1 MPDQLSAPLAELRAR
16 VETLLEK
23 QLQPLEAE
31 LDPQAAL
38 PDPAIAKVRTLSVDL
53 ELYGMSQPGE
63 LGGTA
68 AGPLAL
74 TVVRE
79 ALAKANLRLTRFV
92 LGPDPGIL
100 SQATGNLRHSHLKPV
115 LLGERRGA
123 FAFTEPRDALEP
135 TFAVPHGDDF
145 VVSGRKAFVTGGS
158 EADFY
163 TTLVNVRGGDAMPSG
178 TGVLIIDRASTGLR
192 IANEFRSLEG
202 GRHVSLVLD
211 EVSVPQTNLIG
222 KIGEGLPRALR
233 KISDVRLAMSAV
245 ATGLAQWTVEFTAQH
260 LLQPHRSGTPLG
272 EHEAIRLR
280 FADMRIDTYA
290 SRSMLYRTA
299 RLAQSG
305 ENVINEVVA
314 TKIFTTEAVGRIVD
328 SAVQLVG
335 GQALI
340 EGHPLEKLY
349 RRVRS
354 MRLAEGANDLLRL
367 NLSKGRLELNE
378 GRL

>member
-31 LDPQAAL
+31 FDPQAAL

>member
-1 MPDQLSAPLAELRAR
+1 M
-16 VETLLEK
+16 
-23 QLQPLEAE
+23 
-31 LDPQAAL
+31 
-38 PDPAIAKVRTLSVDL
+38 
-53 ELYGMSQPGE
+53 
-63 LGGTA
+63 
-68 AGPLAL
+68 
-74 TVVRE
+74 
-79 ALAKANLRLTRFV
+79 
-92 LGPDPGIL
+92 
-100 SQATGNLRHSHLKPV
+100 
-115 LLGERRGA
+115 
-123 FAFTEPRDALEP
+123 
-135 TFAVPHGDDF
+135 
-145 VVSGRKAFVTGGS
+145 
-158 EADFY
+158 
-163 TTLVNVRGGDAMPSG
+163 
-178 TGVLIIDRASTGLR
+178 
-192 IANEFRSLEG
+192 
-202 GRHVSLVLD
+202 
-211 EVSVPQTNLIG
+211 SVPQTNLIG

-245 ATGLAQWTVEFTAQH
+245 ATGIALWTVEFTAEH

-299 RLAQSG
+299 RLAESG
-305 ENVINEVVA
+305 AESNEDVVNEVLA
-314 TKIFTTEAVGRIVD
+314 TKIFTTEAVGRVVD

-367 NLSKGRLELNE
+367 NLSKGRLELNK